1 MIQIF
6 GHAKCK
12 GTRAAARFFSDRRIK
27 VHEVDLRQKPLAK
40 GELDSVARAVGG
52 VDRLYDRDGSRAKE
66 RGLAHA
72 GLSGERLRDELLG
85 DPMLLRTPIV
95 RLGPR
100 AAVGVD
106 EGAWRRFAD
115 EVKSAG

>member
-12 GTRAAARFFSDRRIK
+12 GTRAAARFFSDRRVK
-27 VHEVDLRQKPLAK
+27 VHEVDLTQKGLAK

-52 VDRLYDRDGSRAKE
+52 VARLYDAGGAHAKA

-72 GLSGERLRDELLG
+72 GLSDDRLRDLLLA
-85 DPMLLRTPIV
+85 DARLLLTPIV
-95 RLGPR
+95 RLGAR

-106 EGAWRRFAD
+106 EAAWRAFAD
-115 EVKSAG
+115 ELKQAR

>member
-12 GTRAAARFFSDRRIK
+12 GTKAAARFFSERRIK
-27 VHEVDLRQKPLAK
+27 VQEIDLKQKAMAK
-40 GELDSVARAVGG
+40 GELESAARAVGG
-52 VDRLYDRDGSRAKE
+52 VEVLFDRDGQRAKD
-66 RGLAHA
+66 RGLAH
-72 GLSGERLRDELLG
+72 SDPKGERLRDLLL
-85 DPMLLRTPIV
+85 DDAMLLKTPIV

-106 EGAWRRFAD
+106 EAAWRKFAAD
-115 EVKSAG
+115 VKAV

>member
-12 GTRAAARFFSDRRIK
+12 GTRAAARFFSDRRVK
-27 VHEVDLRQKPLAK
+27 VHEIDLRQKALSK

-52 VDRLYDRDGSRAKE
+52 VERLYDRDGARAKE

-72 GLSGERLRDELLG
+72 GLSGDRLRDELLA
-85 DPMLLRTPIV
+85 DAALVRTPIV
-95 RLGPR
+95 RLGAR

-106 EGAWRRFAD
+106 EAAWRSFVEQLRSTA
-115 EVKSAG
+115 